1 MSPPLPNS
9 FPPLLGPV
17 VRAGARWVPVSL
29 QRLGVESALVRVLG
43 SRARAGDLDFLEGRV
58 LGIEITDLAWRWP
71 VTLAGGTLACLP
83 AGARTD
89 VTIRGRSGAFLT
101 LVLRRADPDTLFF
114 QRDLAIEGDTEL
126 GLAAK
131 NFLDSV
137 EWDNWRLAAPLP
149 GWPRVGGGA
158 RP

>member
-1 MSPPLPNS
+1 MSLPFPNTLPPLFRPA
-9 FPPLLGPV
+9 G
-17 VRAGARWVPVSL
+17 RACAWLVPASL
-29 QRLGVESALVRVLG
+29 QRLGLESALARILG
-43 SRARAGDLDFLEGRV
+43 PRAAVGDLDFLGGRV
-58 LGIEITDLAWRWP
+58 LAVEVTDLGWRWP

-83 AGARTD
+83 RAARAD
-89 VTIRGRSGAFLT
+89 VTIRGHTEAFLN

-137 EWDNWRLAAPLP
+137 EWDEWTARICLP
-149 GWPRVGGGA
+149 GWGA
-158 RP
+158 TGQIAHE